1 MSDIPPFPNSVNA
14 VQQVPKHQI
23 QKIDPERM
31 QGRETNAKQEI
42 ITTIYDAK
50 VYTYKGGQL
59 SYTTPK
65 VTGQHILV
73 TVGVLKSLSQSH
85 ATLNMTWMATER
97 LQTMS

>member
-23 QKIDPERM
+23 QKIDTERM

-42 ITTIYDAK
+42 ITTIYEAK
-50 VYTYKGGQL
+50 FYTYKCWQL
-59 SYTTPK
+59 SQTYPK

-73 TVGVLKSLSQSH
+73 TV
-85 ATLNMTWMATER
+85 
-97 LQTMS
+97 

>member
-14 VQQVPKHQI
+14 VQPVPKHQI
-23 QKIDPERM
+23 QKIDTERM

-50 VYTYKGGQL
+50 VYTYKSGQL
-59 SYTTPK
+59 SHTTPK

-73 TVGVLKSLSQSH
+73 TV
-85 ATLNMTWMATER
+85 
-97 LQTMS
+97 

>member
-14 VQQVPKHQI
+14 VPQVPKHQI
-23 QKIDPERM
+23 QKIDTERM

-59 SYTTPK
+59 SHTMPK

-73 TVGVLKSLSQSH
+73 TV
-85 ATLNMTWMATER
+85 
-97 LQTMS
+97 

>member
-1 MSDIPPFPNSVNA
+1 MSEIPPYPNSGNA

-23 QKIDPERM
+23 QKIDMERM

-50 VYTYKGGQL
+50 VYTYKSGQL

-65 VTGQHILV
+65 VTGQHIFV
-73 TVGVLKSLSQSH
+73 TV
-85 ATLNMTWMATER
+85 
-97 LQTMS
+97 

>member
-23 QKIDPERM
+23 QKIDTERM
-31 QGRETNAKQEI
+31 QGRETHAKQEI
-42 ITTIYDAK
+42 TTTIYDAK

-65 VTGQHILV
+65 VTGQQILV
-73 TVGVLKSLSQSH
+73 TV
-85 ATLNMTWMATER
+85 
-97 LQTMS
+97 

>member
-23 QKIDPERM
+23 QKIDTERM
-31 QGRETNAKQEI
+31 QGRETNARQEI

-73 TVGVLKSLSQSH
+73 TV
-85 ATLNMTWMATER
+85 
-97 LQTMS
+97 

>member
-1 MSDIPPFPNSVNA
+1 MSEVPPFPNSVNA

-23 QKIDPERM
+23 QKIDTERM

-59 SYTTPK
+59 RYTTPK

-73 TVGVLKSLSQSH
+73 TV
-85 ATLNMTWMATER
+85 
-97 LQTMS
+97 

>member
-23 QKIDPERM
+23 QKIDTERM
-31 QGRETNAKQEI
+31 QGRETNTKQEI

-59 SYTTPK
+59 SYTTPI

-73 TVGVLKSLSQSH
+73 TV
-85 ATLNMTWMATER
+85 
-97 LQTMS
+97 

>member
-1 MSDIPPFPNSVNA
+1 MADIPPFPNSVNA
-14 VQQVPKHQI
+14 VQQVPKHQV
-23 QKIDPERM
+23 QKIEMERM
-31 QGRETNAKQEI
+31 QGRETNSKQEI

-73 TVGVLKSLSQSH
+73 TV
-85 ATLNMTWMATER
+85 
-97 LQTMS
+97 

>member
-1 MSDIPPFPNSVNA
+1 MKRGKVSIFFETRLSREKMTDIPPFPNSVNA
-14 VQQVPKHQI
+14 VQPAPKHQI
-23 QKIDPERM
+23 QKIDTERM

-42 ITTIYDAK
+42 VTTIYDAK

-73 TVGVLKSLSQSH
+73 TV
-85 ATLNMTWMATER
+85 
-97 LQTMS
+97 

>member
-23 QKIDPERM
+23 QKIDTERM

-59 SYTTPK
+59 NHTTPK

-73 TVGVLKSLSQSH
+73 TV
-85 ATLNMTWMATER
+85 
-97 LQTMS
+97 